1 MQPSIRDLS
10 RFVIGGAV
18 IRDMAARNTPGST
31 ITFENVAEMAS
42 REGVDGQNLR
52 SSIEKV
58 ADQESSWFRST
69 PPHTLATERVMQTR
83 AQEVHTLNQSA
94 LAVLTAIEFGPDAAK
109 GDPAAREVLQ
119 TRLQAAI
126 RAIDEMPGSTT
137 ERRALLDSLKGQIS
151 ETHGD
156 PSFMAQQLKTAQ
168 KVYLDAF
175 REERL
180 AAYTSPSLPRSD
192 DLDFGA

>member
-1 MQPSIRDLS
+1 MQLSIRDTS
-10 RFVIGGAV
+10 RFVIGAAI
-18 IRDMAARNTPGST
+18 IRDMATRNTPGST
-31 ITFENVAEMAS
+31 ITFEQVAEMAS
-42 REGVDGQNLR
+42 RDSVDGQNLR
-52 SSIEKV
+52 SSIEKI
-58 ADQESSWFRST
+58 ADQESSWLRST

-83 AQEVHTLNQSA
+83 AQEVHTVNESNIAVLSA
-94 LAVLTAIEFGPDAAK
+94 LEFGVDAAK
-109 GDPAAREVLQ
+109 GDPAARDALQ

-156 PSFMAQQLKTAQ
+156 PAFMTQQLKTAQ

-180 AAYTSPSLPRSD
+180 AAYTSPSLPRSN

>member
-1 MQPSIRDLS
+1 MQLSIRDIS
-10 RFVIGGAV
+10 RYVVGSAI
-18 IRDMAARNTPGST
+18 IREMAARNTPGST
-31 ITFENVAEMAS
+31 ITFENVTEMAS
-42 REGVDGQNLR
+42 RGDIDGQNLR
-52 SSIEKV
+52 ASIEKI

-83 AQEVHTLNQSA
+83 AQEVHTLNESN
-94 LAVLTAIEFGPDAAK
+94 LAVLSALEFGPDAAK
-109 GDPAAREVLQ
+109 GNPAAREALQ

-156 PSFMAQQLKTAQ
+156 PAFMSAQLKTAQ